1 VQLVDLI
8 LDNRISCS
16 FVESTDV
23 ENIIFCR
30 PLEENLDNISIITTK
45 NTEFVYNFIQES
57 AASKYIEATVRYDD
71 GRTYSNVQF
80 KLVTVENDKELP
92 HSTINPSL
100 LGEASTIESPAT
112 RILIEENNTI
122 PVVDIKNDVEDTLS
136 CTQPITYDKSVTDA
150 EYIGHVLE
158 LEEKLEESHQL
169 IEKQRAIIERD
180 KIQQQ
185 IAQIETKLSQIDND
199 TCLFSE
205 NIKERKEELLKHVD
219 SYVSEVLKEKN
230 EDIPASVRRYI
241 DKGLARISNDI
252 HRQVRIM
259 MDLVGGGGSVAQQFA
274 AGGTING
281 DLNVTGQYL
290 SGGIP
295 NMTGQPQTFTS
306 PVTSSGDF
314 IIFNINGTNHAVQTW
329 KY

>member
-100 LGEASTIESPAT
+100 LGEASTIESST
-112 RILIEENNTI
+112 SHTLIEENNAI
-122 PVVDIKNDVEDTLS
+122 PDIKNDIEDTSS
-136 CTQPITYDKSVTDA
+136 CTQPINYDESVTDA

-158 LEEKLEESHQL
+158 LEGKLEESQQL

-185 IAQIETKLSQIDND
+185 IAQLETKLSQIDND
-199 TCLFSE
+199 TSLFSE

-219 SYVSEVLKEKN
+219 SYVSEVLKEKS
-230 EDIPASVRRYI
+230 EDIPVSVRRYI

-295 NMTGQPQTFTS
+295 NMTGQAQTFTS